1 MLIKLTLWVQQS
13 PKEASI
19 IMFYDYLQ
27 DIEGMKIVF
36 WRIVLRY
43 LNCTD
48 GNVFLS
54 TEHKK
59 VQMALEKVLQFIT
72 GSSCIPPLG
81 LTLLP

>member
-1 MLIKLTLWVQQS
+1 M
-13 PKEASI
+13 
-19 IMFYDYLQ
+19 
-27 DIEGMKIVF
+27 
-36 WRIVLRY
+36 Y

-72 GSSCIPPLG
+72 GSNCIPPLG